1 MNVLSQQLNKFL
13 TPNFRPNTHLVSAMI
28 CTSTETLD
36 TTPSIIHKYHIQNV
50 LPIYAHAPIN
60 ISSNSSTLASR
71 VSMRCSRDTVVVVVT
86 PVVVATVVV
95 VGWLFVG
102 CSVGADVGLVVGSF
116 RFEEVNVV
124 YILLEK
130 SYVWSIRVK
139 KYFNSHRCWL
149 SSRLAIGPC

>member
-36 TTPSIIHKYHIQNV
+36 TTPSIIHKYHIQN
-50 LPIYAHAPIN
+50 PIYAHAPIN
-60 ISSNSSTLASR
+60 ISSNFSTLASR

-130 SYVWSIRVK
+130 KLCMEHKSK
-139 KYFNSHRCWL
+139 KTFQL
-149 SSRLAIGPC
+149 SPLLAEQ

>member
-13 TPNFRPNTHLVSAMI
+13 TPYFRPNVSHSANTTHLVSAMI
-28 CTSTETLD
+28 CTSTETL
-36 TTPSIIHKYHIQNV
+36 PSIIHKYHIQNV
-50 LPIYAHAPIN
+50 LPIYTHAPIN

-102 CSVGADVGLVVGSF
+102 CSVGADVGLVVGSC
-116 RFEEVNVV
+116 ECMV
-124 YILLEK
+124 Y
-130 SYVWSIRVK
+130 SIRDFYTRRIRVNK
-139 KYFNSHRCWL
+139 HSTL
-149 SSRLAIGPC
+149 TVVG